1 MTEREIGA
9 RMRKRRL
16 ELGMTLQ
23 DVADR
28 VRVTRSTIQRY
39 EAGSIRQMKL
49 PVVYV
54 IARALDV
61 NPEWLIGKSDVMT
74 ITHPFNII
82 PMPDMKQIPLVG
94 DIACGKPILAEENI
108 EGNVDLPNHIHADFA
123 LTCKGD
129 SMEGAGI
136 YDGDI
141 VYIRQQPEVH
151 DGQIAAVLIDDSAT
165 LKHVYVQNDAIV
177 LQPANPAYAPI
188 IISKKEADT
197 IRIIGRAVAFTH
209 SLLGR

>member
-141 VYIRQQPEVH
+141 VYIRQQPEVI

-165 LKHVYVQNDAIV
+165 LKHVYINKDAII
-177 LQPANPAYAPI
+177 LQPANPAYSPI
-188 IISKKEADT
+188 VISKNEASS
-197 IRIIGRAVAFTH
+197 IRILGRAVAFTH